1 VRLGDRASSRVG
13 RNNAAPVGATL
24 TVELRNAAH
33 LQSSDTSGS
42 SAATATAAHPA
53 NPAHGSAEGTAA
65 NALKEISGADY
76 PQVKSSLEN
85 RWVPQVSSKKV
96 GLFVD
101 GITYNSVDILRN
113 HLTLRQQHDDVRL
126 VSSDD
131 WTTFNG
137 SDWWITVVGEPSPD
151 ASSANRWCD
160 AHGIDAFNCF
170 AKMIGARLG
179 PDGTTVLRK

>member
-126 VSSDD
+126 VSS
-131 WTTFNG
+131 
-137 SDWWITVVGEPSPD
+137 
-151 ASSANRWCD
+151 ANRWCD